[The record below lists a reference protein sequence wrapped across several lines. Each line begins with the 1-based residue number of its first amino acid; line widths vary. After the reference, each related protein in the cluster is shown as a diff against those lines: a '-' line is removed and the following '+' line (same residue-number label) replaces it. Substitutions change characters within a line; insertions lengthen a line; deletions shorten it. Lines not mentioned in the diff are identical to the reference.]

1 MLVPNERTHQVCTSI
16 LYIYLFASYF
26 HNLLSVSLILY
37 IFSEL
42 ALQTTSTF
50 LLVILARR
58 SLMLPYL
65 HASLRILLARESN
78 IAGQF
83 FFFLID
89 GFFDL
94 NVSFE
99 NAETQ
104 GSCGIRRL
112 AVQGVLVLFLFAI
125 SRSANVFVAY
135 PYFFLFINEN

>member
-83 FFFLID
+83 FFFDWWIFWLKCKFWKCRD
-89 GFFDL
+89 ARVMWDQKTGRSRGFGF
-94 NVSFE
+94 VSFR
-99 NAETQ
+99 NQ
-104 GSCGIRRL
+104 QVCKCFCCL
-112 AVQGVLVLFLFAI
+112 PL
-125 SRSANVFVAY
+125 
-135 PYFFLFINEN
+135 FFLFINEN